1 MDDEL
6 QDLKKRILEKKWTS
20 VEHYRVKNGWDDN
33 NFALKSLAIRGIPF
47 IILLNKEN

>member
-6 QDLKKRILEKKWTS
+6 PDLTKKILSNNWTS
-20 VEHYRVKNGWDDN
+20 VEHYRIKNGWDDN
-33 NFALKSLAIRGIPF
+33 NFALKSLRILRIPF